1 MRLQDKGI
9 IVTASCTGIGKAIA
23 RRCVTEDAAVVI
35 HGLQQQLGE
44 ELITEL
50 GKNKAV
56 LHIEDLT
63 SNGCQQQPVELAVRP
78 ANLMPL

>member
-23 RRCVTEDAAVVI
+23 RRCVTEGATVVI

-50 GKNKAV
+50 GKNKTV

-63 SNGCQQQPVELAVRP
+63 SDGCQQRPVELAVRS

>member
-9 IVTASCTGIGKAIA
+9 IVTACCTGIGKAIA
-23 RRCVTEDAAVVI
+23 RRCVTEGAAVVI

-44 ELITEL
+44 ELITDL

-63 SNGCQQQPVELAVRP
+63 SGGCQQRPVELTVRS